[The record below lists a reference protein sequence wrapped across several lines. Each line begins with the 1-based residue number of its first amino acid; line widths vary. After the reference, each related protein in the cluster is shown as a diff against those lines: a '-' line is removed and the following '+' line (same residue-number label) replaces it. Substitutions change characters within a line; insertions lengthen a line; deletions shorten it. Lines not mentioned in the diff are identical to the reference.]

1 MLTDPPVV
9 NAGAT
14 VLYSQQ
20 PSDLIKWY
28 LSLADGK
35 EVYWVFA
42 ISPLIFTINAFY
54 FSCTNI
60 YNGFCT
66 LPRNVSSIY
75 NMVFTP

>member
-1 MLTDPPVV
+1 MEKRFTE
-9 NAGAT
+9 
-14 VLYSQQ
+14 
-20 PSDLIKWY
+20 
-28 LSLADGK
+28 SLPNI
-35 EVYWVFA
+35 F
-42 ISPLIFTINAFY
+42 PLIFTINAFY

>member
-42 ISPLIFTINAFY
+42 KHFPPNFY
-54 FSCTNI
+54 NKCILFQLHKHLQWLLYAT
-60 YNGFCT
+60 
-66 LPRNVSSIY
+66 
-75 NMVFTP
+75 